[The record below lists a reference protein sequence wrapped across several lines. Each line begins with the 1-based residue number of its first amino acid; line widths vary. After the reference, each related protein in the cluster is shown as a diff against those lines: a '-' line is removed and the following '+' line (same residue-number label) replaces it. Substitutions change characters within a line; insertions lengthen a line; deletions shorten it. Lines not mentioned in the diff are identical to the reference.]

1 MSCVIE
7 LTSRRWNLGHNPSEW
22 VLLLKNVRYK
32 HIHNDFKTHDNSST
46 NDAENGT
53 YPPFNTVT
61 QTSKPRFMVYGNY
74 LSVTFSS
81 TVFKGLWHYRL
92 GLNFFIIQNTQHSVT
107 TESPPQ
113 TFTRK

>member
-7 LTSRRWNLGHNPSEW
+7 FTSRRWNLGHNPSEW

-32 HIHNDFKTHDNSST
+32 RIHNDFKTHDNSST

-53 YPPFNTVT
+53 YPPFNMVI
-61 QTSKPRFMVYGNY
+61 QTRKPRIMGYGNC

-81 TVFKGLWHYRL
+81 TIFKGVWYCKL
-92 GLNFFIIQNTQHSVT
+92 GLNFFVIQNTRRPLT
-107 TESPPQ
+107 TVLPPQ
-113 TFTRK
+113 TRTRK

>member
-46 NDAENGT
+46 NDAGMALISHSIRSLKQVST
-53 YPPFNTVT
+53 RLWSMAITCLSLFRARYL
-61 QTSKPRFMVYGNY
+61 RGYGI
-74 LSVTFSS
+74 TD
-81 TVFKGLWHYRL
+81 WA
-92 GLNFFIIQNTQHSVT
+92 
-107 TESPPQ
+107 
-113 TFTRK
+113 

>member
-46 NDAENGT
+46 NDAGMALISHSIRSLKQVSHAFRLWQL
-53 YPPFNTVT
+53 PVCH
-61 QTSKPRFMVYGNY
+61 
-74 LSVTFSS
+74 FSEH
-81 TVFKGLWHYRL
+81 G
-92 GLNFFIIQNTQHSVT
+92 I
-107 TESPPQ
+107 
-113 TFTRK
+113 